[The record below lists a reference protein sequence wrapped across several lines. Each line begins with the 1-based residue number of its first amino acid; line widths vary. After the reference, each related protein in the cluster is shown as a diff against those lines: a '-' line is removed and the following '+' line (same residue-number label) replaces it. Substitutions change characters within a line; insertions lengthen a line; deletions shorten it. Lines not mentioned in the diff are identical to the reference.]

1 MTCLPEPHQVRLFES
16 YEYFKERQGNPQ
28 EKHETTDKEIPK
40 KNMNQINYFIKFT
53 FIIAVPHTFY
63 GPVVLLVLF
72 DKMARIKFGV
82 TDFQQ

>member
-1 MTCLPEPHQVRLFES
+1 M
-16 YEYFKERQGNPQ
+16 KERQGNPE

-63 GPVVLLVLF
+63 GLIVLLVLF
-72 DKMARIKFGV
+72 DKVTRIKFGV
-82 TDFQQ
+82 TDFQ